1 MKYPYPVMYQNVYCY
16 DEMKRAEHMAVRET
30 VGWYLWTHQIVEVT
44 GKDATVFLEKLFPK
58 PIGNLALSR
67 ERYTTMLDDNAQII
81 DDVNGVTL
89 VSANTL
95 EKEFE
100 GATGNC
106 EAAKKVGAV
115 LAERAKEKGIEEVVF
130 DRGGYVYHGRIAAL
144 ADGAREAGLKF

>member
-1 MKYPYPVMYQNVYCY
+1 MI
-16 DEMKRAEHMAVRET
+16 KRPDTRAQRIKRHARVRGKISGTAERPR
-30 VGWYLWTHQIVEVT
+30 LS
-44 GKDATVFLEKLFPK
+44 VFRSENH
-58 PIGNLALSR
+58 I
-67 ERYTTMLDDNAQII
+67 YAQII